1 MRKLWV
7 VAYYTAVES
16 IRNKVFYITL
26 LFALVVISSSIIFS
40 QISGEVAGRV
50 IIDVGLGATE
60 MFALLIAIFGVVRL
74 IVQEIENKTISVV
87 LSKPIKRSTYL
98 LGKYIGISGIVFLN
112 ILIMFSGLVI
122 LLFIKGEEIILSPLI
137 LAVSFIFLKMLL
149 IMAIGLFFSLF
160 STSSISTIAVTFM
173 IWVLGHFS
181 NEIKFLSE
189 GMTMVL
195 TKFLMK
201 GLYYI
206 LPNFLYFNFKDFLEC
221 SFLFSGINIFL
232 VIIYAVTYSMI
243 LICFSIFLF
252 SRREV

>member
-1 MRKLWV
+1 MGKLWV
-7 VAYYTAVES
+7 VAYYTAIES
-16 IRNKVFYITL
+16 IRNKVFSITL
-26 LFALVVISSSIIFS
+26 LFGLVVISSSIIFS

-50 IIDVGLGATE
+50 IVDVGLGAIE
-60 MFALLIAIFGVVRL
+60 LFALLIAIFGVVRL
-74 IVQEIENKTISVV
+74 IIQEIENKTISVV

-98 LGKYIGISGIVFLN
+98 LGKYIGISGIIFLN
-112 ILIMFSGLVI
+112 ILIMFSGLLM
-122 LLFIKGEEIILSPLI
+122 LLFIKGEEIVLNPLI
-137 LAVSFIFLKMLL
+137 LAV
-149 IMAIGLFFSLF
+149 GLFFSLF

-189 GMTMVL
+189 GMTMFL
-195 TKFLMK
+195 SKFLMK

-206 LPNFLYFNFKDFLEC
+206 LPNFQYLNFKDFLKC

-232 VIIYAVTYSMI
+232 VIIYAVTYSVI